1 MTVLGL
7 DHVTIKTPRV
17 AETRAFFADMLGLEE
32 GWRPDLASRGSWLY
46 ARGVPVLHLVE
57 VDAALPGEG
66 ALEHFSFA
74 VDDMDA
80 ALERLETR
88 GIPYRHIQS
97 ANDLGRQAFFRD
109 PNGVMIELTWLKAG
123 KR

>member
-1 MTVLGL
+1 MTILGL
-7 DHVTIKTPRV
+7 DHVTIKTPCV
-17 AETRAFFADMLGLEE
+17 AETRAFFVDVLGLEE
-32 GWRPDLASRGSWLY
+32 GWRPDLSSRGSWLY

-57 VDAALPGEG
+57 IDAELPGEG

-74 VDDMDA
+74 IDDMDA
-80 ALERLETR
+80 ALARLKAR
-88 GIPYRHIQS
+88 AIPYRHIHS
-97 ANDLGRQAFFRD
+97 ANDLGRQAFFKD

>member
-1 MTVLGL
+1 MTVFGL

-17 AETRAFFADMLGLEE
+17 AETRAFFVDVLGLEE

-57 VDAALPGEG
+57 IDAELPGDG
-66 ALEHFSFA
+66 ALEHFSLA
-74 VDDMDA
+74 IADMDA
-80 ALERLETR
+80 MLARLEAR
-88 GIPYRHIQS
+88 GISYRHIHS